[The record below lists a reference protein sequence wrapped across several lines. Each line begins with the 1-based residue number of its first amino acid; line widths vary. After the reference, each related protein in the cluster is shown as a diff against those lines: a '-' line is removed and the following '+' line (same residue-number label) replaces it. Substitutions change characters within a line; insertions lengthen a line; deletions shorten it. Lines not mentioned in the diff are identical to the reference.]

1 MRAETQNAVTQAVKP
16 GLRIAIIGARGIPAK
31 FGGFETAASELAP
44 RLVQLGHEVTVYCR
58 SRYSLPSRPGVYE
71 GVHLRYLPAIYTKS
85 FETLSHEVL
94 SALDAAFRPYDLV
107 YVLGFRASFAHVV
120 SRMSGKTVVINTD
133 GFEWQRGKW
142 GSAASLYLRLAE
154 KIGARWIA
162 SNLICDS
169 RALQPYYR
177 RTHGRDSVFIAY
189 GTSLYHSRR
198 PSIVER
204 YGLREQ
210 EYFLVVARMEPE
222 NNVDIVIREFQ
233 RVDTRMNLALVGAPA
248 YASRYF
254 ESLKRTRDP
263 RIRFLGAV
271 YEPGQLEELYA
282 NAYGYIHGHEVGGTN
297 PALVQALGGGCCVL
311 ALDVPFNAEVI
322 GEAGMLWN
330 KQPGNLAS
338 QINATLLHPDVANR
352 LKDAASARAAT
363 YYSWDQIAEAYDH
376 LFRRLVSARRIAA
389 EATEQGANSGR
400 LDSRGGAANGE
411 DPATKATAPGILV
424 RDNSR
429 RNELTASQRQ
439 SKLAK
444 TTDRTRRVALVHDR
458 LEQNGGAERVLWAL
472 HSIFP
477 EAPIYTSIWNQRAV
491 PGFRECDVRTSWMQR
506 LPAIEKRPRLYAA
519 LYPLAFAGLRLEDFD
534 LIISLTSSFAQGIR
548 TNGSSFHVCYCH
560 SPANF
565 IWRPEAYFLR
575 SSTRALTTPFR
586 SWLKVWDRWASRQPD
601 LYVVT
606 GRPVAERVK
615 SFYHRS
621 ASIVPPPIEA
631 KWFARHQSDDFYLV
645 AARLV
650 PHKRIELAIEACS
663 RLGLPLV
670 VTGTGRSSGR
680 LRKLAT
686 RDVRFTGFVSDDEL
700 RDLYTRARAVIVPS
714 EEEFGLVALEA
725 QAAGTPV
732 IAFDQ
737 GGSRETVVDG
747 VTGIRFAPQTVEG
760 LVAAIG
766 RFNRCTWDRTAIQ
779 ANAARFDEARFR
791 QDLLGA
797 IEHHVAEPATYS
809 VQAGQV

>member
-1 MRAETQNAVTQAVKP
+1 MKAGP
-16 GLRIAIIGARGIPAK
+16 RIAIIGARGIPAK

-44 RLVQLGHEVTVYCR
+44 RLVQLGHDVTVYCR
-58 SRYSLPSRPGVYE
+58 SRYSLPSRPAVYE

-94 SALDAAFRPYDLV
+94 AGLDAGLRPYDLV
-107 YVLGFRASFAHVV
+107 YVLGFRASFAHVA

-133 GFEWQRGKW
+133 GLEWQRGKW
-142 GSAASLYLRLAE
+142 GSAARLYLRLAE
-154 KIGARWIA
+154 RIGARWIA
-162 SNLICDS
+162 SHLICDS
-169 RALQPYYR
+169 RALQPYYK
-177 RTHGRDSVFIAY
+177 RTHGRDSEFIAY
-189 GTSLYHSRR
+189 GTALHPPRR

-204 YGLREQ
+204 YGLKQ
-210 EYFLVVARMEPE
+210 DEYFLVVGRMEPE
-222 NNVDIVIREFQ
+222 NNVDIVIGEFQ

-248 YASRYF
+248 YASRHF
-254 ESLKRTRDP
+254 ESLKRARDP
-263 RIRFLGAV
+263 RIRFLGPV
-271 YEPGQLEELYA
+271 YEPGHVEELYA

-322 GEAGMLWN
+322 GEAGLLWN

-338 QINATLLHPDVANR
+338 QINATLLHPEVANGLR
-352 LKDAASARAAT
+352 HAAAARAAT
-363 YYSWDQIAEAYDH
+363 SYSWDQIAEQYDR
-376 LFRRLVSARRIAA
+376 LFRSLVSSRRV
-389 EATEQGANSGR
+389 ATEAKAREVPARTPTASGV
-400 LDSRGGAANGE
+400 
-411 DPATKATAPGILV
+411 LV
-424 RDNSR
+424 RDISNPS
-429 RNELTASQRQ
+429 ELTVSQTQ
-439 SKLAK
+439 SNLPK
-444 TTDRTRRVALVHDR
+444 TTERSRRVALVHDR

-477 EAPIYTSIWNQRAV
+477 TAPIYTSIWNQRAV
-491 PGFRECDVRTSWMQR
+491 PGFRGCDVRTSWMQR
-506 LPAIEKRPRLYAA
+506 LPAIDKRPRLYAA

-631 KWFARHQSDDFYLV
+631 KWFARHKSDDFYLV

-700 RDLYTRARAVIVPS
+700 RDLYTRARAVVVPS

-732 IAFDQ
+732 IAFGQ
-737 GGSRETVVDG
+737 GGARETVVDG
-747 VTGIRFAPQTVEG
+747 VTGILFAPQTVEG

-766 RFNRCTWDRTAIQ
+766 RFNACTWDRTAIQ

-791 QDLLGA
+791 RDLLGA
-797 IEHHVAEPATYS
+797 IENHVAEPATYS